1 MSTSLVAFCVLS
13 CISNFINKPVKLLM
27 ALFLGLNELIYPSEN
42 GTPKHIGSTGSIP
55 TEVKL
60 NLYYQ

>member
-1 MSTSLVAFCVLS
+1 MSTGLVEIRVLS
-13 CISNFINKPVKLLM
+13 YIGNSITTPVRLLM